1 MDLILSDSLLYIFMH
16 PHSMSQWRFQ
26 WLIILYTNDYL
37 HTTKPIHTVFHG
49 KSVPTQ
55 KLITLIGMS
64 FRCVIK
70 DFNGRKRKYSIIL
83 LLFCV
88 VQIYPRVVRFVICK
102 VNKLYTKISCYSNDQ
117 RQCVITVPYNI
128 RAKGLRFL
136 NI

>member
-1 MDLILSDSLLYIFMH
+1 MDLKLSGSLLYVFMY
-16 PHSMSQWRFQ
+16 PHSMSHWRFQ

-37 HTTKPIHTVFHG
+37 YTMKPIHTVFRG

-64 FRCVIK
+64 FRRVIK

-117 RQCVITVPYNI
+117 RQCVITGPYNI
-128 RAKGLRFL
+128 RAKRLRFL